1 MRLFTPFFP
10 FQNEL
15 KDVEE
20 KFRKA
25 MVANAG
31 LDNDKAELTYQVRN
45 HDLCVRNLDLKVYC
59 LNGIKI

>member
-1 MRLFTPFFP
+1 MAVTLVYLFIYLLLL

-25 MVANAG
+25 MVTNASM
-31 LDNDKAELTYQVRN
+31 DNKKSALTYQVE
-45 HDLCVRNLDLKVYC
+45 LLKDQ
-59 LNGIKI
+59 LEEFEKQ